1 MSQTE
6 AARRPLV
13 LRNANFRRLW
23 VSSTAGIFGTAVTGV
38 ALPVIAV
45 TELDASNATVA
56 FLSGVAFLPWLLFG
70 LPIGVLVDRHRRRP
84 LIVVSLAVRTVLLA
98 SLPVAWWLDI
108 LTVGQLFAVSFLAGL
123 AAVFFTLAE
132 QALIPSAVDREELV
146 EGNGLMTGSGAF
158 GDAGGRAVGG
168 WVTGAWGAS
177 NALLLQVAASLV
189 SLTAILR
196 LGLSE
201 PRPERPQGRNVL
213 RDMGDGLRY
222 AFSTLALRM
231 LLITGA
237 LWNLGGNIVVS
248 LLVLLVIRS
257 LGETP
262 LMLGLMTAATAAGG
276 TLGGLSV
283 KAVANRFGS
292 GRVWRYSL
300 FPAVA
305 GYASVLVISPGWGM
319 TAGFIGLFIAGFCLS
334 LNIVVSTTFRQRV
347 CPPQMLGR
355 LGSAQRMVTWGMLA
369 VAAFAAGALVD
380 LAGIRGAIL
389 TGILV
394 ALLAPL
400 VALFGPLRRVR
411 DLAELEPAPPAGPTG
426 GSSAAGVPSQQ

>member
-6 AARRPLV
+6 AARKPLV
-13 LRNANFRRLW
+13 IRNANFRRLW
-23 VSSTAGIFGTAVTGV
+23 ISSTAGIFGGAVTSV

-45 TELDASNATVA
+45 TELDASNFTVA
-56 FLSGVAFLPWLLFG
+56 VLAGMTFLPWLLFG
-70 LPIGVLVDRHRRRP
+70 LPIGVLVDRYRRRP
-84 LIVVSLAVRTVLLA
+84 IIVASLAVRTLLLA
-98 SLPVAWWLDI
+98 SLPVAWWLDL
-108 LTVGQLFAVSFLAGL
+108 LTVVQLFAVSFGAGL

-132 QALIPSAVDREELV
+132 QALVPSAVAREELV

-158 GDAGGRAVGG
+158 GDAGGRALGG

-177 NALLLQVAASLV
+177 NALLLQVAASLG
-189 SLTAILR
+189 SLAAILR
-196 LGLSE
+196 LDIRE
-201 PRPERPQGRNVL
+201 PRSNRPKGRRVL
-213 RDMGDGLRY
+213 RDMGEGVRY
-222 AFSTLALRM
+222 VFSTLPLRM
-231 LLITGA
+231 LLVTGA

-262 LMLGLMTAATAAGG
+262 GMLGLLTAATAVGG

-283 KAVANRFGS
+283 KRIASRVGS
-292 GRVWRYSL
+292 GRVWRYSM

-305 GYASVLVISPGWGM
+305 GYASLLLISPGWGM
-319 TAGFIGLFIAGFCLS
+319 AAGFIGLFVAGFAIS

-355 LGSAQRMVTWGMLA
+355 LGSAQRMITWGMLA
-369 VAAFAAGALVD
+369 LAAFAAGILVE
-380 LAGIRGAIL
+380 LVGIRGAIL

-394 ALLAPL
+394 AALAPL
-400 VALFGPLRRVR
+400 AAALGPLRRVR
-411 DLAELEPAPPAGPTG
+411 DLEDLEPEGTAGKPAGQEV
-426 GSSAAGVPSQQ
+426 SRLRPS

>member
-6 AARRPLV
+6 AARKPLV
-13 LRNANFRRLW
+13 IRNANFRRLW
-23 VSSTAGIFGTAVTGV
+23 ISSTAGIFGGAVTSV

-45 TELDASNATVA
+45 TELDASNFTVA
-56 FLSGVAFLPWLLFG
+56 VLAGMTFLPWLLFG
-70 LPIGVLVDRHRRRP
+70 LPIGVLVDRYRRRP
-84 LIVVSLAVRTVLLA
+84 VIVASLAVRTLLLA
-98 SLPVAWWLDI
+98 SLPVAWWLDL
-108 LTVGQLFAVSFLAGL
+108 LTVVQLFAVSFGAGL

-132 QALIPSAVDREELV
+132 QALVPSAVDREELV

-158 GDAGGRAVGG
+158 GDAGGRALGG

-177 NALLLQVAASLV
+177 NALLLQVAASLG
-189 SLTAILR
+189 SLAAILR
-196 LGLSE
+196 LDIRE
-201 PRPERPQGRNVL
+201 PRPDRPKDRRVL
-213 RDMGDGLRY
+213 RDMGEGVRY
-222 AFSTLALRM
+222 VFSTLPLRM
-231 LLITGA
+231 LLVTGA

-262 LMLGLMTAATAAGG
+262 GMLGLLTAATAVGG

-283 KAVANRFGS
+283 KRIASRVGS
-292 GRVWRYSL
+292 GRVWRYSM

-305 GYASVLVISPGWGM
+305 GYASLLLISPGWGM
-319 TAGFIGLFIAGFCLS
+319 TAGFIGLFVAGFAIS

-355 LGSAQRMVTWGMLA
+355 LGSAQRMITWGMLA
-369 VAAFAAGALVD
+369 LAAFAAGILVE
-380 LAGIRGAIL
+380 LVGIRGAIL

-394 ALLAPL
+394 AALAPL
-400 VALFGPLRRVR
+400 AAALGPLRRVR
-411 DLAELEPAPPAGPTG
+411 DLEDLEPEGKAGKPAGQEA
-426 GSSAAGVPSQQ
+426 SRLRPS